1 MRTLL
6 KNGTV
11 INVFT
16 GEPEKTNVLIE
27 DDRIIGVGDYTD
39 GEADQTE
46 DLTGKAICPGFIDGH
61 IHIEST
67 MMTPTELARVSLL
80 HGTTS
85 IIADPHE
92 IANVCGSTG
101 IQYMLEASKGLPL
114 NVYIMLPSCV
124 PATPF
129 DESGAVLTAEDLARF
144 YADERVL
151 GLAEMMNYPGVIA
164 GDSEILKKIRG
175 ARSRGLVVDGHA
187 PLLSGKD
194 LDRYLSAG
202 IQSDHEC
209 SSFEEAAERIRKG
222 QWVMIRQGTAARN
235 LEDLIELFE
244 EPYCQR
250 CLLVTDDKHPE
261 DLLHEGHIDSSVR
274 KAIQMGK
281 HAIMAVRMATLNAA
295 QCFDLRDVGAI
306 APGYRADLLILRDLE
321 SVEIESV
328 YAQGKKV
335 VSGGMVAPIEA
346 PPVKDQILKAVKNS
360 FYVQELTEQ
369 DFKIEEKSDR
379 CRVIKTIPHQLL
391 TEEWITDIHWQNNGI
406 EPERDILKIA
416 VIERHMNTGH
426 IGLGLISGIGLKKG
440 AIASSVSHDA
450 HNIVVIGANEA
461 DMALAANHIIQV
473 GGGAVCVCNGEVL
486 ADVPLPIGGL
496 MCEEPAESI
505 AERNASLAEAIA
517 SLGAPEDSAPLM
529 TMAFM
534 GLAVIPN
541 LKITTRGLVDVNKQ
555 QLVSLYVED

>member
-1 MRTLL
+1 M
-6 KNGTV
+6 
-11 INVFT
+11 
-16 GEPEKTNVLIE
+16 
-27 DDRIIGVGDYTD
+27 
-39 GEADQTE
+39 
-46 DLTGKAICPGFIDGH
+46 ICPGFIDGH

-144 YADERVL
+144 YTDERVL

-175 ARSRGLVVDGHA
+175 VRSRGLVVDGHA
-187 PLLSGKD
+187 PLLSCKD

-209 SSFEEAAERIRKG
+209 SSFKEATERIRKG

-281 HAIMAVRMATLNAA
+281 HAITAVRMVTLNAA
-295 QCFDLRDVGAI
+295 QCFGLRDVGAI

-335 VSGGMVAPIEA
+335 VSDNTVAPIEA

-473 GGGAVCVCNGEVL
+473 GGGAVCVCDGEVL

-505 AERNASLAEAIA
+505 AERNANLAEAIA

>member
-39 GEADQTE
+39 DEADQTE
-46 DLTGKAICPGFIDGH
+46 DLTGKVICPGFIDGH

-144 YADERVL
+144 YTDERVL

-175 ARSRGLVVDGHA
+175 ARLRGLVVDGHA

-244 EPYCQR
+244 EPYCQW

-281 HAIMAVRMATLNAA
+281 HAITAVRMATLNAA
-295 QCFDLRDVGAI
+295 QCFGLRDVGAI

-321 SVEIESV
+321 LVEIESV

-335 VSGGMVAPIEA
+335 VSDNTVAPIEA

-360 FYVQELTEQ
+360 FYVQELTER

-391 TEEWITDIHWQNNGI
+391 TEEWITNIHWQNNGI

-473 GGGAVCVCNGEVL
+473 GGGAVCICDGEVL

-505 AERNASLAEAIA
+505 AERNANLAEAIA

>member
-39 GEADQTE
+39 DEADQTE
-46 DLTGKAICPGFIDGH
+46 DLTGKVICPGFIDGH

-67 MMTPTELARVSLL
+67 MMTPTELTRVSLL

-144 YADERVL
+144 YTDERVL

-209 SSFEEAAERIRKG
+209 SSFKEATERIRKG

-281 HAIMAVRMATLNAA
+281 HAITAVRMATLNAA
-295 QCFDLRDVGAI
+295 QCFGLRDVGAI

-335 VSGGMVAPIEA
+335 VSDNTVAPIEA

-360 FYVQELTEQ
+360 FYVQELTER
-369 DFKIEEKSDR
+369 DFKIEEKFDR

-473 GGGAVCVCNGEVL
+473 GGGAVCVCDGEVL

-505 AERNASLAEAIA
+505 AERNANLAESIA

>member
-46 DLTGKAICPGFIDGH
+46 DLTGKVICPGFIDGH

-144 YADERVL
+144 YTDERVL

-281 HAIMAVRMATLNAA
+281 HAITAVRMATLNAA
-295 QCFDLRDVGAI
+295 QCFGLRDVGAI

-335 VSGGMVAPIEA
+335 VSDNMVAPIEA

-505 AERNASLAEAIA
+505 AERNANLAEAIA

>member
-6 KNGTV
+6 KNGIV

-39 GEADQTE
+39 DEADQTE
-46 DLTGKAICPGFIDGH
+46 DLTGKVICPGFIDGH

-67 MMTPTELARVSLL
+67 MMTTTELARVSLL

-129 DESGAVLTAEDLARF
+129 DESGAVLTEEDLARF
-144 YADERVL
+144 YTDERVL

-175 ARSRGLVVDGHA
+175 TRSRGLVVDGHA

-209 SSFEEAAERIRKG
+209 SSFKEATERIRKG

-281 HAIMAVRMATLNAA
+281 HAITAVRMATLNAA
-295 QCFDLRDVGAI
+295 QCFGLRDVGAI

-335 VSGGMVAPIEA
+335 VSDNTVAPIEA

-473 GGGAVCVCNGEVL
+473 GGGAVCVCDGEVL

-505 AERNASLAEAIA
+505 AERNANLAESIA